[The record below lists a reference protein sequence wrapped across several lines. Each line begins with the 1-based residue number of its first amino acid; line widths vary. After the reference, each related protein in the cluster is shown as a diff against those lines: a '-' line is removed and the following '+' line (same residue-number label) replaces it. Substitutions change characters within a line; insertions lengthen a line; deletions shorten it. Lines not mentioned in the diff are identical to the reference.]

1 MTMFLVTFAAIGLVI
16 LMMAVGV
23 IFGRSPIKGS
33 CGGTGSSDC
42 VCVKKCEKRLRMEAE
57 NQA

>member
-1 MTMFLVTFAAIGLVI
+1 MTMFLVTFAAIGIVI

-33 CGGTGSSDC
+33 CGGTGSNC

-57 NQA
+57 NQV